1 MSLSKRNRRALF
13 GLVFILLFIAVL
25 PRVVNALYTSEVPR
39 VSFTK
44 LKEAHK
50 ELVAIKKEKK
60 KSKKRNSTSK
70 FKKLTQK
77 LDPNEFLLDD
87 WMRMGLSKKQADIV
101 LNFSVRGLKS
111 NDDLKKIFVFPEK
124 LFDLI
129 KDSLVYPVQK
139 DYQLSKDRFEEKP
152 ILKLVVE
159 INSAT
164 QVDLEKIPGIGPY
177 FADKIIEYRIKLG
190 GFVSKNQLLEIWKFD
205 AEKLSSIDKYIILD
219 DSFITKINVNSI
231 SFDDLKDHPYFSYKV
246 ANSIVKMREVSG
258 SYENVNEIG
267 KSMLINDELLD
278 KLTPYISIK

>member
-1 MSLSKRNRRALF
+1 M
-13 GLVFILLFIAVL
+13 
-25 PRVVNALYTSEVPR
+25 
-39 VSFTK
+39 
-44 LKEAHK
+44 
-50 ELVAIKKEKK
+50 
-60 KSKKRNSTSK
+60 
-70 FKKLTQK
+70 
-77 LDPNEFLLDD
+77 
-87 WMRMGLSKKQADIV
+87 
-101 LNFSVRGLKS
+101 
-111 NDDLKKIFVFPEK
+111 
-124 LFDLI
+124 FDLI
-129 KDSLVYPVQK
+129 KDSLVYPVKK

>member
-1 MSLSKRNRRALF
+1 MDLSKRNRRALF

-205 AEKLSSIDKYIILD
+205 TEKLSSIDKYIILD

>member
-1 MSLSKRNRRALF
+1 MDLSKRNRRALF

-129 KDSLVYPVQK
+129 KDSLVYPVEK
-139 DYQLSKDRFEEKP
+139 DYQLSKDRSEEKP

-177 FADKIIEYRIKLG
+177 FANKIIEYRIKLG

-205 AEKLSSIDKYIILD
+205 TEKLSSIDKYIILD
-219 DSFITKINVNSI
+219 DSFISKINVNSI

>member
-1 MSLSKRNRRALF
+1 MDLSKRNRRALF

-129 KDSLVYPVQK
+129 KDSLVYPVEK
-139 DYQLSKDRFEEKP
+139 DYQLSKDRSEEKP

-177 FADKIIEYRIKLG
+177 FANKIIEYRIKLG

-205 AEKLSSIDKYIILD
+205 AEKLSSIEKYIILD
-219 DSFITKINVNSI
+219 DSFISKINVNSI

-246 ANSIVKMREVSG
+246 ANSIVKMREVRG

>member
-70 FKKLTQK
+70 FKKLAQK

-177 FADKIIEYRIKLG
+177 FANKIIEYRIKLG

-267 KSMLINDELLD
+267 KSMLINEELLD

>member
-70 FKKLTQK
+70 FKKLAQK

-267 KSMLINDELLD
+267 KSMLINEELLD

>member
-1 MSLSKRNRRALF
+1 MDLSKRNRRALF

>member
-1 MSLSKRNRRALF
+1 MDLSKRNRRALF

-77 LDPNEFLLDD
+77 LDPNEFSLDD

-258 SYENVNEIG
+258 SYENLNEIG
-267 KSMLINDELLD
+267 KSMLINEELLD

>member
-1 MSLSKRNRRALF
+1 MDLSKRNRRALF

-177 FADKIIEYRIKLG
+177 FANKIIEYRIKLG

-267 KSMLINDELLD
+267 KSMLINEELLD

>member
-1 MSLSKRNRRALF
+1 VDLSKRNRRALF

-77 LDPNEFLLDD
+77 LDPNEFSLDD

-205 AEKLSSIDKYIILD
+205 TEKLSSIDKYIILD

-267 KSMLINDELLD
+267 KSMLINEELLD

>member
-1 MSLSKRNRRALF
+1 MDLSKRNRRALF

-124 LFDLI
+124 LFYLI

-267 KSMLINDELLD
+267 KSMLINEELLD

>member
-1 MSLSKRNRRALF
+1 MDLSKRNRRALF

-70 FKKLTQK
+70 FKKLAQK

-205 AEKLSSIDKYIILD
+205 TEKLSSIDKYIILD

-267 KSMLINDELLD
+267 KSMLINEELLD

>member
-1 MSLSKRNRRALF
+1 MDLSKRNRRALF

-129 KDSLVYPVQK
+129 KDSLVYPVKK

-258 SYENVNEIG
+258 SYDNVNEIG

>member
-1 MSLSKRNRRALF
+1 MDLSKRNRRALF

-129 KDSLVYPVQK
+129 KDSLVYPVEK
-139 DYQLSKDRFEEKP
+139 DYQLSKDRSEEKP

-177 FADKIIEYRIKLG
+177 FANKIIEYRIKLG

-219 DSFITKINVNSI
+219 DSFISKINVNSI

>member
-1 MSLSKRNRRALF
+1 MDLSKRNRRALF

-77 LDPNEFLLDD
+77 LDPNEFSLDD

-205 AEKLSSIDKYIILD
+205 TEKLSSIDKYIILD

>member
-1 MSLSKRNRRALF
+1 MDLSKRNRRALF

-129 KDSLVYPVQK
+129 KDSLVYPVEK
-139 DYQLSKDRFEEKP
+139 DYQLSKDRSEEKP

-205 AEKLSSIDKYIILD
+205 TEKLSSIDKYIILD

>member
-1 MSLSKRNRRALF
+1 MDLSKRNRRALF

-129 KDSLVYPVQK
+129 KDSLVYPVEK
-139 DYQLSKDRFEEKP
+139 DYQLSKDRSEEKP

-177 FADKIIEYRIKLG
+177 FANKIIEYRIKLG

-205 AEKLSSIDKYIILD
+205 AEKLSSIDK
-219 DSFITKINVNSI
+219 
-231 SFDDLKDHPYFSYKV
+231 
-246 ANSIVKMREVSG
+246 
-258 SYENVNEIG
+258 
-267 KSMLINDELLD
+267 
-278 KLTPYISIK
+278 

>member
-1 MSLSKRNRRALF
+1 MDLSKRNRRALF

-70 FKKLTQK
+70 FKKLAQK

>member
-1 MSLSKRNRRALF
+1 VDLSKRNRRALF

-129 KDSLVYPVQK
+129 KDSLVYPVEK
-139 DYQLSKDRFEEKP
+139 DYQLSKDRSEEKP

-177 FADKIIEYRIKLG
+177 FANKIIEYRIKLG

-219 DSFITKINVNSI
+219 DSFISKINVNSI

>member
-1 MSLSKRNRRALF
+1 MDLSKRNRRALF

-77 LDPNEFLLDD
+77 LDPNEFSLDD

>member
-1 MSLSKRNRRALF
+1 MDLSKRNRRALF

-70 FKKLTQK
+70 FKKLAQK

-267 KSMLINDELLD
+267 KSMLINEELLD

>member
-1 MSLSKRNRRALF
+1 MDLSKRNRRALF

-25 PRVVNALYTSEVPR
+25 PRFVNALYTSEVPR

>member
-1 MSLSKRNRRALF
+1 MDLSKRNRRALF

-44 LKEAHK
+44 LKEAHND
-50 ELVAIKKEKK
+50 LVAIKKEKK

-177 FADKIIEYRIKLG
+177 FANKIIEYRIKLG

-267 KSMLINDELLD
+267 KSMLINEELLD